1 MARFIESEHPRDKDG
16 KFTNKNKTSS
26 SSVVA
31 TKEKESTQYSE
42 KVRKYKNN
50 LVLQQ
55 DVKEFKEQID
65 LMQQNKI
72 PSWNAIRVRSKTP
85 QVLIDIGLDD
95 LPMLIT
101 QRHLKNNLES
111 ENDDHAIDEEV
122 LLQIPFALEDPEYIL
137 KSKTDAESVV
147 LVTSLIDKLNNP
159 VVVAIKKD
167 GSGNF
172 NGIIIKSNFITS
184 IYGRKNFNKFINSS
198 EILYKK

>member
-1 MARFIESEHPRDKDG
+1 MKKFDESEHPRDKEG
-16 KFTNKNKTSS
+16 KFTNKNTSS
-26 SSVVA
+26 SSVA
-31 TKEKESTQYSE
+31 TKEKESNEYTE

-85 QVLIDIGLDD
+85 QVLIDIGLDN

-137 KSKTDAESVV
+137 KSKTRDNSVV
-147 LVTSLIDKLNNP
+147 VVTSLLNKNEDP
-159 VVVAIKKD
+159 IVLSIEKD

-184 IYGRKNFNKFINSS
+184 IYGRGKINKFVNSS

>member
-1 MARFIESEHPRDKDG
+1 MKKFDESKHPRDKEG
-16 KFTNKNKTSS
+16 KFTNKNTSS
-26 SSVVA
+26 SSVA
-31 TKEKESTQYSE
+31 TKEKESNEYTE

-72 PSWNAIRVRSKTP
+72 SSWNAIRVRKETP
-85 QVLIDIGLDD
+85 KVLQDLGFQN

-101 QRHLKNNLES
+101 QRHIKKIIGNDKGNHDIPIDLLLK
-111 ENDDHAIDEEV
+111 
-122 LLQIPFALEDPEYIL
+122 IPEALENPEYIL

-167 GSGNF
+167 GNGRF
-172 NGIIIKSNFITS
+172 NNIEIKSNFITS
-184 IYGRKNFNKFINSS
+184 IYGRKNFDKFINSS

>member
-1 MARFIESEHPRDKDG
+1 MKKFDESKHPRDKEG
-16 KFTNKNKTSS
+16 KFTNKNTSS
-26 SSVVA
+26 SSVA
-31 TKEKESTQYSE
+31 TKEKEATQYSE

-122 LLQIPFALEDPEYIL
+122 LLQIPFALENPEYIL
-137 KSKTDAESVV
+137 KSKTKVNSVV
-147 LVTSLIDKLNNP
+147 VVTSLLNKNGDPIVISIDKDGKGIYNN
-159 VVVAIKKD
+159 IE
-167 GSGNF
+167 
-172 NGIIIKSNFITS
+172 IKSNFITS
-184 IYGRKNFNKFINSS
+184 IYGRKNFDKFINSS

>member
-1 MARFIESEHPRDKDG
+1 MKKFDESKHPRDKEG
-16 KFTNKNKTSS
+16 KFTDKNTSS
-26 SSVVA
+26 LSVVA

-122 LLQIPFALEDPEYIL
+122 LLQIPFALENPEYIL
-137 KSKTDAESVV
+137 KSKTKVNSVV
-147 LVTSLIDKLNNP
+147 VVTSLLNKNGDPIVISIDKDGKGIYNN
-159 VVVAIKKD
+159 IE
-167 GSGNF
+167 
-172 NGIIIKSNFITS
+172 IKSNFITS
-184 IYGRKNFNKFINSS
+184 IYGRKNFDKFINSS

>member
-1 MARFIESEHPRDKDG
+1 MKKFIESEHPRDAEG
-16 KFTNKNKTSS
+16 KFTNKNTSS
-26 SSVVA
+26 SSVA
-31 TKEKESTQYSE
+31 TKEKESTQYFE

-101 QRHLKNNLES
+101 QDAVKKVTIGKHDIPIDLLLK
-111 ENDDHAIDEEV
+111 
-122 LLQIPFALEDPEYIL
+122 IPEALENPEYIL
-137 KSKTDAESVV
+137 KSKTHPKDSVV
-147 LVTSLIDKLNNP
+147 VVTSLIDPHGNP
-159 VVVAIKKD
+159 VVVAIRKNSD
-167 GSGNF
+167 GNF
-172 NGIIIKSNFITS
+172 NGIIIKSNFIRS
-184 IYGRKNFNKFINSS
+184 IYGKEKINNFIKSS

>member
-26 SSVVA
+26 SSVA
-31 TKEKESTQYSE
+31 TKEKESTQYFE

-137 KSKTDAESVV
+137 KSKTKVNSVV
-147 LVTSLIDKLNNP
+147 VVTSLLNKNGDP
-159 VVVAIKKD
+159 IVISVDKD
-167 GSGNF
+167 GEGTF
-172 NGIIIKSNFITS
+172 NNIRIKSSFITS
-184 IYGRKNFNKFINSS
+184 IYGRKNFDKFINSS

>member
-1 MARFIESEHPRDKDG
+1 MKKFDESKHPRDKEG
-16 KFTNKNKTSS
+16 KFTNKNTSS

-72 PSWNAIRVRSKTP
+72 PYWNTIKVRKETP
-85 QVLIDIGLDD
+85 KILQDLGFQN

-101 QRHLKNNLES
+101 QRHIKKIIGNDKGNHDIPIDLLLK
-111 ENDDHAIDEEV
+111 
-122 LLQIPFALEDPEYIL
+122 IPEALENPEYIL

-167 GSGNF
+167 GNGRF
-172 NGIIIKSNFITS
+172 NNIEIKSNFITS
-184 IYGRKNFNKFINSS
+184 IYGRKNFDKFINSS

>member
-1 MARFIESEHPRDKDG
+1 MKKFDESKHPRDKEG
-16 KFTNKNKTSS
+16 KFTNKNTSS
-26 SSVVA
+26 SSVA

-122 LLQIPFALEDPEYIL
+122 LLQIPFALENPEYIL
-137 KSKTDAESVV
+137 KSKTKVNSVV
-147 LVTSLIDKLNNP
+147 VVTSLLNKNGDPIVISIDKDGKGIYNN
-159 VVVAIKKD
+159 IE
-167 GSGNF
+167 
-172 NGIIIKSNFITS
+172 IKSNFITS
-184 IYGRKNFNKFINSS
+184 IYGRKNFDKFINSS

>member
-1 MARFIESEHPRDKDG
+1 MKKFDESKHPRDKEG
-16 KFTNKNKTSS
+16 KFTNKNTSS
-26 SSVVA
+26 SSVA

-137 KSKTDAESVV
+137 KSKTKVNSVV
-147 LVTSLIDKLNNP
+147 VVTSLLNKNGDPIVISIDKDGKGIYNN
-159 VVVAIKKD
+159 IE
-167 GSGNF
+167 
-172 NGIIIKSNFITS
+172 IKSNFITS
-184 IYGRKNFNKFINSS
+184 IYGRKNFDKFINSS

>member
-16 KFTNKNKTSS
+16 KFTNKNTSS
-26 SSVVA
+26 SSVA
-31 TKEKESTQYSE
+31 TKEKESTQYSD

-101 QRHLKNNLES
+101 QRHLKHNLES

-137 KSKTDAESVV
+137 KSKTKVNSVV
-147 LVTSLIDKLNNP
+147 VVTSLLNKNRDP
-159 VVVAIKKD
+159 IVISVDKD
-167 GSGNF
+167 GEGTF
-172 NGIIIKSNFITS
+172 NNIRIKSNFITS
-184 IYGRKNFNKFINSS
+184 IYGRKNFDKFINSS

>member
-1 MARFIESEHPRDKDG
+1 MKKFDESKHPRDKEG
-16 KFTNKNKTSS
+16 KFTNKNTSS
-26 SSVVA
+26 SSVA

-122 LLQIPFALEDPEYIL
+122 LLQIPFALENPEYIL
-137 KSKTDAESVV
+137 KSKTKVNSVV
-147 LVTSLIDKLNNP
+147 VVTSLLNKNGDPIVISIDKDGKGIYNN
-159 VVVAIKKD
+159 IE
-167 GSGNF
+167 
-172 NGIIIKSNFITS
+172 IKSNFITR
-184 IYGRKNFNKFINSS
+184 IYGRKNFDKFINSS
-198 EILYKK
+198 GILYKK